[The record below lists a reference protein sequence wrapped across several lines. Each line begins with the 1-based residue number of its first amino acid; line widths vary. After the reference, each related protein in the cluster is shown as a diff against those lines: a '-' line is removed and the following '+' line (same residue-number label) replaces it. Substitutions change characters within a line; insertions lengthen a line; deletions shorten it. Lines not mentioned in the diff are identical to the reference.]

1 MMNLMNVLLMAPPAA
16 GSNPNPVMQ
25 FLPLILIGIV
35 FYFFMIRPQT
45 KKMKDQ
51 KTFIENI
58 KKGDKVVTIG
68 GIHGK
73 IADINEDTYLL
84 EIENGVKMKIDKVSV
99 SLEASKK
106 INS

>member
-99 SLEASKK
+99 SLEASKR

>member
-1 MMNLMNVLLMAPPAA
+1 MNVLLMAPPTQGANQ
-16 GSNPNPVMQ
+16 NPLMQ

-51 KTFIENI
+51 RNFIEGI

-73 IADINEDTYLL
+73 IAEINDDTYML

-106 INS
+106 LNS

>member
-51 KTFIENI
+51 KNFIEAI

-84 EIENGVKMKIDKVSV
+84 EIENGVKMKIDKISV
-99 SLEASKK
+99 SLEASKR

>member
-25 FLPLILIGIV
+25 FLPLILIAIV

-51 KTFIENI
+51 KNFIEAI

>member
-1 MMNLMNVLLMAPPAA
+1 MAPPAQGA
-16 GSNPNPVMQ
+16 NQNPVMQ

-51 KTFIENI
+51 RNFIEGI

-73 IADINEDTYLL
+73 IAEINDDTYML

-106 INS
+106 LNS

>member
-1 MMNLMNVLLMAPPAA
+1 MMNLMNVLLMASQTKEA
-16 GSNPNPVMQ
+16 NPNPVMQ

-99 SLEASKK
+99 SLEASKR

>member
-1 MMNLMNVLLMAPPAA
+1 MFNTILMAPPQ
-16 GSNPNPVMQ
+16 GNSNPIMS
-25 FLPLILIGIV
+25 FLPLILIAIV

-45 KKMKDQ
+45 KRMKDQ
-51 KTFIENI
+51 KNFITNL
-58 KKGDKVVTIG
+58 KKGDKIVTVG

-73 IADINEDTYLL
+73 IADVNDDTFMM

-106 INS
+106 LNETK

>member
-1 MMNLMNVLLMAPPAA
+1 MMNLMNVILMAPPAA

-51 KTFIENI
+51 KNFIESI
-58 KKGDKVVTIG
+58 KKVDKVVTIG

>member
-1 MMNLMNVLLMAPPAA
+1 MFNTILMAQPGAN
-16 GSNPNPVMQ
+16 SNPIMS
-25 FLPLILIGIV
+25 FLPLVLIAIV

-45 KKMKDQ
+45 KRMKDQ
-51 KTFIENI
+51 KNFITNL
-58 KKGDKVVTIG
+58 KKGDKIVTVG

-73 IADINEDTYLL
+73 IADVNDDTFMM

-106 INS
+106 LNETK

>member
-1 MMNLMNVLLMAPPAA
+1 MFNTILMAQPQ
-16 GSNPNPVMQ
+16 GNSNPIMS
-25 FLPLILIGIV
+25 FLPLILIAIV

-45 KKMKDQ
+45 KRMKDQ
-51 KTFIENI
+51 KNFITNL
-58 KKGDKVVTIG
+58 KKGDKIVTVG

-73 IADINEDTYLL
+73 IAEVNDDTFMM

-106 INS
+106 LNETK

>member
-1 MMNLMNVLLMAPPAA
+1 MMNLMNVILMAPPAA

-51 KTFIENI
+51 K
-58 KKGDKVVTIG
+58 KLYRS
-68 GIHGK
+68 H
-73 IADINEDTYLL
+73 
-84 EIENGVKMKIDKVSV
+84 
-99 SLEASKK
+99 
-106 INS
+106 

>member
-1 MMNLMNVLLMAPPAA
+1 MMNLMNVILMAPPAA

-51 KTFIENI
+51 KNFIEAI

-84 EIENGVKMKIDKVSV
+84 EIENGVKMNIDKVSV

>member
-1 MMNLMNVLLMAPPAA
+1 MFQTILMGPPAE
-16 GSNPNPVMQ
+16 GSNPIMS
-25 FLPLILIGIV
+25 FLPLILIAVV

-45 KKMKDQ
+45 KRMKDQ
-51 KTFIENI
+51 KNFIDNV
-58 KKGDKVVTIG
+58 KKGDRIVTVG

-73 IADINEDTYLL
+73 VADINDDNTFIM

-106 INS
+106 LNETK

>member
-1 MMNLMNVLLMAPPAA
+1 MGPPAE
-16 GSNPNPVMQ
+16 GSNPIMS
-25 FLPLILIGIV
+25 FLPLILIAVV

-45 KKMKDQ
+45 KRMKDQ
-51 KTFIENI
+51 KNFIDNV
-58 KKGDKVVTIG
+58 KKGDRIVTVG

-73 IADINEDTYLL
+73 VADINDDNTFMM

-106 INS
+106 LNETK

>member
-1 MMNLMNVLLMAPPAA
+1 MNLMNVLLMAPPAA

-51 KTFIENI
+51 KNFIEAI

>member
-1 MMNLMNVLLMAPPAA
+1 MMNLMNVLLMAPPAQGA
-16 GSNPNPVMQ
+16 NQNPVMQ

-51 KTFIENI
+51 RNFIEGI

-73 IADINEDTYLL
+73 IAEINDDTYML

-106 INS
+106 LNS